1 MGTTELG
8 QRDASA
14 LVDHERVGGPEVG
27 LADPTV
33 GAFKS
38 IDAHRVVMVL
48 PFYPRG
54 GSAQVARYLA
64 RALGADGLDLTL
76 CCGSLGSPGDSSH
89 AATFFANLALEPVD
103 FNDAMAAFQRGE
115 DPMAAPVPLQPSFED
130 RPGAPDRVFASLSP
144 DAYGRQVRA
153 WADRLRGIAT
163 PDLYHVHH
171 LTHVNDAVHSIG
183 ATPVAVELHGTELK
197 MLAAIEA
204 GAPRTWDHA
213 EACRQRLRRAAQRAH
228 RLVVNS
234 PSVQKQASELL
245 GIEPGLID
253 PSRLNGWLV
262 TPDCS
267 DELAH
272 AIGIAVNDRALR
284 QQRGRNGRQII
295 ERGYDWRHIASEY
308 EAVYAQAVS
317 GSFRRSE
324 MLSRGVQA
332 ENIQATPDGRIGEVH
347 IPSGRGVAAKT
358 KVAVTSASDR

>member
-1 MGTTELG
+1 
-8 QRDASA
+8 
-14 LVDHERVGGPEVG
+14 
-27 LADPTV
+27 
-33 GAFKS
+33 
-38 IDAHRVVMVL
+38 MVL